1 MALLRITKSPF
12 PESDDDDSARLFVL
26 CSFSLSR
33 LPLLTDD
40 FQDSFSISFFT
51 LHSFAPFSFIFFSP
65 LDFSVIKR
73 CVMVLQQA
81 YKEWELHK
89 KSTRS
94 DSLANKLLR
103 KWRWNGSKKDIISS
117 SRWFYA
123 VFFSELS
130 LCPARDDREWQ
141 PRKKIYVWKISEN
154 KNIWIKYFAKRETR
168 IQKFIRRNLSRDGWN
183 EIHRP

>member
-1 MALLRITKSPF
+1 MLILDFSLFFWDLFYFSHRSSALMALLRITKSPF

-65 LDFSVIKR
+65 LDFSVIQR
-73 CVMVLQQA
+73 CVMVLQQE
-81 YKEWELHK
+81 YEERELHT

-117 SRWFYA
+117 SRSFYA
-123 VFFSELS
+123 VFFRTLAVSS
-130 LCPARDDREWQ
+130 ARRPRVAAEREN
-141 PRKKIYVWKISEN
+141 ICVEN
-154 KNIWIKYFAKRETR
+154 KRK
-168 IQKFIRRNLSRDGWN
+168 
-183 EIHRP
+183 